1 MAKIKWLYEFE
12 VYKETVSQQ
21 KNKSKNDKGE
31 TVTTEKEVVTRKP
44 FKFGIRQPNRKLYD
58 DADLFY
64 SVKLSEGIKAGLL
77 TKPLLE
83 KRYENDGGI
92 FNELDRDR
100 YVDLYREIFEK
111 ENALQKAAV
120 NLENE
125 TEKKKTRAMAEI
137 YADLTLLRKELQEYE
152 VRYSS
157 LFDQT
162 AENRAKNQ
170 SIMWWVLNLAQH
182 TKDGEEESTQ
192 MFGGGDYETKLDV
205 YDAFEEEGDLFW
217 DEAVKKMIY
226 FVSFWHSGQANT
238 EDDFKNAEN
247 FYNESYGTYGA
258 EEEEEVVP
266 DDPEET
272 IEEVKRDA
280 KTSVKKKRK
289 PRKKTTAK
297 KKEPKVEE
305 LKAEE
310 LDEKEEQLEMVAED
324 SSE

>member
-1 MAKIKWLYEFE
+1 YEFE

-21 KNKSKNDKGE
+21 KEKSKNDKGE
-31 TVTTEKEVVTRKP
+31 TVTVEKEVVKREP
-44 FKFGIRQPNRKLYD
+44 FKFGIKQPNRKLYD

-77 TKPLLE
+77 TRPLLE
-83 KRYENDGGI
+83 KRYENDGGV

-111 ENALQKAAV
+111 ENALQKAAI
-120 NLENE
+120 NLEKE
-125 TEKKKTRAMAEI
+125 TEEKKTRAMAEI

-170 SIMWWVLNLAQH
+170 TIMWWVLNLAQH
-182 TKDGEEESTQ
+182 VKEGEGEYTQ
-192 MFGGGDYETKLDV
+192 MFEGENYEAKLDV
-205 YDAFEEEGDLFW
+205 YDAFEEKSDLFW
-217 DEAVKKMIY
+217 DEAIKKAIY
-226 FVSFWHSGQANT
+226 FVSFWHSGQADT

-247 FYNESYGTYGA
+247 FYNESYGTYGEE
-258 EEEEEVVP
+258 EEEEEVLP

-272 IEEVKRDA
+272 VEEVKKD
-280 KTSVKKKRK
+280 VKAATKKSK
-289 PRKKTTAK
+289 PRKKAAAK
-297 KKEPKVEE
+297 KKVVKKEPEAGESKSEDLE
-305 LKAEE
+305 
-310 LDEKEEQLEMVAED
+310 EKEKQLEMVTED
-324 SSE
+324 SGE